1 MRLAVALAALAL
13 AVLPALTLAGRSELG
28 DQRGLF
34 ELRHSAQHLP
44 HQHGGRGIGEER
56 LGAVGLV
63 RRP

>member
-13 AVLPALTLAGRSELG
+13 AVLPALAGRSELG